1 MPNDSENLESLVSL
15 AKSAPTSKPRDFWW
29 SEIRKTANRR
39 RQPGQSIESAVAA
52 LIVDP
57 DGAPLYKAMKVAPV
71 RSGDDIA
78 KSQELD
84 ADDGTTEGLR
94 KLHAIAE
101 KLRVERPELRLSKS
115 SAIALAIRTPAG
127 AAAYLEDRKSR
138 TRVA

>member
-1 MPNDSENLESLVSL
+1 MQDAEQLESLVSL

-29 SEIRKTANRR
+29 GAIRKTANRR

-78 KSQELD
+78 KSREPD
-84 ADDGTTEGLR
+84 ADDSGGESEHMKALRLLVAALMAKDPTLTKASAMSKTILTTAGARLFLADR
-94 KLHAIAE
+94 KAR
-101 KLRVERPELRLSKS
+101 LRV
-115 SAIALAIRTPAG
+115 A
-127 AAAYLEDRKSR
+127 
-138 TRVA
+138 